1 MLLTL
6 TSAKSMQQTETP
18 AIWYNIH
25 MNNNNNKEVLMDV
38 EQVFSTSNTL
48 YFIGILVTAIGG
60 LGIRWLGK
68 LQEDVEALNKA
79 RTADLQAVFDFKLYV
94 EQDFAKRAELTER
107 FSEIRSYLV
116 RIEDKLYN
124 TKN

>member
-1 MLLTL
+1 
-6 TSAKSMQQTETP
+6 
-18 AIWYNIH
+18 
-25 MNNNNNKEVLMDV
+25 MDV

-48 YFIGILVTAIGG
+48 YFIGILITAIGG

-68 LQEDVEALNKA
+68 LREDVEALNKA